1 MKFKRFTIYF
11 YYLIFWLAFFE
22 IARLY
27 FIVFNLKDASGAGF
41 WHICSTFIHGFRLD
55 ASMTAY
61 IGFFV
66 TPIFIVSAFFKSHK
80 VLKISLGIFTGIL
93 LAVFSLIII
102 ADAEVY
108 KYWGFRLDDTPLQY
122 INTPDVM
129 NASTSTWRLLFLA
142 FIYLDLALGMFWIY
156 HLTIGRKIKNF
167 KSEQFWSG
175 FYLLIAGLLIIPIR
189 GGLGIVPLNAGS
201 AYFSDNMF
209 LNHAAINVIWNSGTS
224 LFADD
229 IDFDAYN
236 YYEPEELEKHYNKS
250 YESPDSVIKILDS
263 KPKKIVFVI
272 LESFTANA
280 VQIEDPEK
288 SVTKKLLEWND
299 DGILFTQSYSNG
311 DRSEKGIVS
320 IFSSAPTMPGYSV
333 MKDPKKSRKLPSVI
347 AKLVD
352 NGYKSSFYYGGD
364 VNFSNMNSYL
374 KHAGFQNI
382 ISQNNLNMDCVE
394 TKWGYHDE
402 CMFNKFFNDIRATND
417 TSVFALF
424 TLSSHEPYD
433 VPVTGPYGIE
443 TEMQRCQNSYYYTDS
458 CLNDFLT
465 KFKNSPDWENSLV
478 ILVSDHGTRY
488 GGVEVWDK
496 QKFHIYMLW
505 TGGAL
510 TCDPFIYDK
519 TVDQS
524 DISASLLTQLGIE
537 HDEFI
542 FSEDVFSKYV
552 PSVFYA
558 YNHGY
563 GFIKGPRWVIFDT
576 NKKDILYRGW
586 DSEKLDDLAKAY
598 AQKLAE
604 YYQELGK

>member
-1 MKFKRFTIYF
+1 
-11 YYLIFWLAFFE
+11 LSFFE
-22 IARLY
+22 IARVY
-27 FIVFNLKDASGAGF
+27 FILFNLHESSEAGF
-41 WHICSTFIHGFRLD
+41 WQICSTFIHGFRLD

-66 TPIFIVSAFFKSHK
+66 TPIFIISAFFKSHK
-80 VLKISLGIFTGIL
+80 VLKISLDIFTGIL
-93 LAVFSLIII
+93 LAVFALIVIG
-102 ADAEVY
+102 DAEIY

-122 INTPDVM
+122 MNTPGVM
-129 NASTSTWRLLFLA
+129 NASTSSWRLVFLV

-156 HLTIGRKIKNF
+156 YLAIGRKIKRF
-167 KSEQFWSG
+167 RPERFWAG
-175 FYLLIAGLLIIPIR
+175 FYLIIAGLLIIPIR

-224 LFADD
+224 LFADE
-229 IDFDAYN
+229 IDFESFQYFDDQ
-236 YYEPEELEKHYNKS
+236 ELESNYNKAIN
-250 YESPDSVIKILDS
+250 SPDSIINIINS
-263 KPKKIVFVI
+263 RPKKIIFIV

-280 VQIEDPEK
+280 VNIEKPEK
-288 SVTKKLLEWND
+288 SVTKKLLDWNNS
-299 DGILFTQSYSNG
+299 GILFTNCFANG
-311 DRSEKGIVS
+311 DRSEKGIVA
-320 IFSSAPTMPGYSV
+320 IFSSVPPMPGYSV
-333 MKDPKKSRKLPSVI
+333 MKDPKRSRHLPSVI
-347 AKLVD
+347 SKLVE

-364 VNFSNMNSYL
+364 VNFANMNSYL

-382 ISQNNLNMDCVE
+382 ISQNNLDIDCIE

-402 CMFNKFFNDIRATND
+402 CMFAKLYNDICAEKD
-417 TSVFALF
+417 SSVFALF

-433 VPVTGPYGIE
+433 VPVTGPYGIATE
-443 TEMQRCQNSYYYTDS
+443 TQRCQNSYYYADS
-458 CLNDFLT
+458 CLNDFLI
-465 KFKNSPDWENSLV
+465 KLKESPDWSDMLV

-510 TCDPFIYDK
+510 SCDPFVYDK
-519 TVDQS
+519 TVDQA
-524 DISASLLTQLGIE
+524 DISASLLSQLGIE
-537 HDEFI
+537 YDEFL
-542 FSEDVFSKYV
+542 FSEDVFSKYI
-552 PSVFYA
+552 PNVFFA

-586 DSEKLDDLAKAY
+586 DSEKLDDQAKAY

-604 YYQELGK
+604 YYKSLENK